1 MENEKII
8 NGPKKK
14 KLIKEKK
21 EKVISNNGSK
31 AIKLKRKE
39 NKIYLNYYYNNKIY
53 IIKKLLKNYKKNFK
67 YII

>member
-1 MENEKII
+1 MVII

-14 KLIKEKK
+14 KLIKEKN

-31 AIKLKRKE
+31 TIKLKGKE
-39 NKIYLNYYYNNKIY
+39 NKIYLNDYYNNKIY